1 MAEVM
6 IEGFF
11 VIACLNEC
19 NNAIN
24 SQLGILIYDDGTF
37 YS

>member
-11 VIACLNEC
+11 VIACLNELS
-19 NNAIN
+19 NALN
-24 SQLGILIYDDGTF
+24 SQSGILIYDDGTF
-37 YS
+37 Y

>member
-11 VIACLNEC
+11 VIACLNEYSS
-19 NNAIN
+19 AMG

-37 YS
+37 Y